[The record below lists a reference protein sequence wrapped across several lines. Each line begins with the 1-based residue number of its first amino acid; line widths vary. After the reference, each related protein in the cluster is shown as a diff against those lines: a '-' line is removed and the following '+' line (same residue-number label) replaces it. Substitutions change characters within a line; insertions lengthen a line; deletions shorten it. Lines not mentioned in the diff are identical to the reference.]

1 MRRFLIL
8 GPVACLVSACASSP
22 PPVVRTELVR
32 AAVPAEAQRRCDDPV
47 ALPGRRL
54 TEREV
59 TSLWGRDRSAL
70 RTCEERRA
78 AAVRAAAF
86 TTEGEIR

>member
-1 MRRFLIL
+1 
-8 GPVACLVSACASSP
+8 
-22 PPVVRTELVR
+22 VRTELLR
-32 AAVPAEAQRRCDDPV
+32 PAVPAEAQRRCAEPV

-78 AAVRAAAF
+78 AAVGAAVSLGAME
-86 TTEGEIR
+86 TGGAIGGAAGQGR

>member
-1 MRRFLIL
+1 LERANAALPNTGAGDLSRERVCLL
-8 GPVACLVSACASSP
+8 SPASCADVA
-22 PPVVRTELVR
+22 
-32 AAVPAEAQRRCDDPV
+32 AA
-47 ALPGRRL
+47 PGRRL

-78 AAVRAAAF
+78 VAVKAA
-86 TTEGEIR
+86 GGI